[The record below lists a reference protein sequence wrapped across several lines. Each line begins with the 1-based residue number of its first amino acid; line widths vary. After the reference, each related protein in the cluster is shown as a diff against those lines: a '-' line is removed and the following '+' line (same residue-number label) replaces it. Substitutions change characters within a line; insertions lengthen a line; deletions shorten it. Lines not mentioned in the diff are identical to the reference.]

1 MMQET
6 VSLVQKST
14 SIQNKKKKKTGKKRD
29 IKVHNNFSILNFHF
43 KEKEVLHCTPEWH
56 NKETIFLHV
65 FVMQL
70 PLPGLWKCW
79 GERDMVGV

>member
-1 MMQET
+1 MHIYDARN
-6 VSLVQKST
+6 SLVQKT
-14 SIQNKKKKKTGKKRD
+14 VTIQNKKIGRKQD
-29 IKVHNNFSILNFHF
+29 IKTHNNFSVLNFHF
-43 KEKEVLHCTPEWH
+43 KEKELLQFTTEWH
-56 NKETIFLHV
+56 NKDTIFLHV